1 MTIKVNISFQ
11 LWPYEQSY
19 TVEIPEDRFK
29 DMDKFVDSI
38 TSNLKM
44 SLMSHVRLHH
54 PNMWYKDTPL
64 QPMALD
70 RLTVPN
76 TGTPIVLKDITTG
89 NTATIPSNATITYTS
104 ND

>member
-64 QPMALD
+64 EPNALTNLQVVHQD
-70 RLTVPN
+70 
-76 TGTPIVLKDITTG
+76 TTG
-89 NTATIPSNATITYTS
+89 KNALHINPVTFPGPFNGTVTNTTNG
-104 ND
+104 